1 MLAGMLWLRVP
12 VRDENCA
19 SWLRILAARANPP
32 LDIREQAG
40 HLLEAKLREEAA
52 RLNLGDL
59 LEPETAA

>member
-12 VRDENCA
+12 VRDESCA

-40 HLLEAKLREEAA
+40 RLLESKLREEAA
-52 RLNLGDL
+52 RLHLVEL
-59 LEPETAA
+59 AEPETAA